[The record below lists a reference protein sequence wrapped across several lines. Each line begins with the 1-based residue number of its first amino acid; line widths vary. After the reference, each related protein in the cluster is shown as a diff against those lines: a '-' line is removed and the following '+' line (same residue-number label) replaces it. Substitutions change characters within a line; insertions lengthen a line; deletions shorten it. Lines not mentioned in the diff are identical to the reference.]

1 MVLKEQFPI
10 KHTPVTS
17 IRKGMR
23 LLVHY
28 DNPKQI
34 LVDRV
39 RRDKDNVTFVYL
51 SHPLPCGRDYVRY
64 PTNGNCVQVRGSH
77 ELCTSEGE
85 FRGDFIV
92 MRNYR
97 TNKTRRLHKICLNVQ
112 WGVCNYQ

>member
-1 MVLKEQFPI
+1 MNTKGQFPI
-10 KHTPVTS
+10 KHTPVS
-17 IRKGMR
+17 LIRKGMR

-39 RRDKDNVTFVYL
+39 WRDKDNVTFVYL

-64 PTNGNCVQVRGSH
+64 PSNGNCVQVRGSY
-77 ELCTSEGE
+77 ELNTSAGE
-85 FRGDFIV
+85 FRGDMII

-97 TNKTRRLHKICLNVQ
+97 TKELMRLHKICLQVNT
-112 WGVCNYQ
+112 GGLS